1 LIARLIE
8 AGSRQMLERGA
19 HGCLFQCWSEAHL
32 LGVPEPLVR
41 RLGQHTGYTSE
52 SLVADDLHRGDVDD
66 WLQCHV
72 GAATGEDASHDFA
85 GLRSHPAFRAR
96 RGPQVESNLSERV

>member
-1 LIARLIE
+1 
-8 AGSRQMLERGA
+8 
-19 HGCLFQCWSEAHL
+19 
-32 LGVPEPLVR
+32 
-41 RLGQHTGYTSE
+41 
-52 SLVADDLHRGDVDD
+52 VDD